1 MSFSKN
7 TSDRIDEFHFRSQ
20 KSPRTDSSLIGMVSP
35 PRTST
40 RQSQPL
46 NFQDSRGNLM
56 RRFTAD
62 SGCAPIITPAIIQ
75 RNSQDLQEF
84 GPSTYQKVQLVSTT
98 IPRLFQLP
106 ISSLLGFMSFF
117 VREEIQLQHDLNLTL
132 VELSPDL
139 EKKKLEYELLRE
151 QKRRFEADL
160 QLLDLQQRRDEQE
173 LAQMQEDLGRSSNTN
188 QGHQSEP
195 TTPPEYNETPSGFPS
210 AFSRPNRYSASSLAS
225 LPGLFNTTGRS
236 GSQITSPSGAIQSRL
251 ILDDSILS
259 QPISDLRNTIDEND
273 KAEAVR
279 QDPTSHRST
288 NALNRYSMPVTK
300 TRFGLREMAL
310 DQTNTARFLF
320 GEEETPSS
328 GLSDYLQVNAT
339 EENFPILVRRED
351 YPSLLST
358 SSAAL
363 DLALSQPPASE
374 SNAWSIYTSRH
385 RPSRSQQG
393 VSLGT
398 AQSSGT
404 GSVSKQNTV
413 ESPATVRPTY
423 RHSLDMKY
431 RHGPD
436 LKQESISQV
445 SSSANNQLVTP
456 PKLQQ
461 SYSTNET
468 PTIRNLSR
476 GGSTANTGS
485 GSHSQLFHNHN
496 ASLGRIPPGALNS
509 ILSRDLNSSDNVG
522 LRESQNTGFPS
533 IQSALHASAPPFGPA
548 LTQSM
553 NQTPLA
559 APLSPNSQQS
569 FSVQQP
575 YHSMQMMMT
584 GMHNMSLGPSGY
596 ASPNSY
602 SYISNQAFVS
612 ARPQQ
617 SSSRVAQNRRQNDG
631 DVMNKFANVTLDSLS
646 GEIYAL
652 CKDQHGCR
660 FLQKK
665 LEERN
670 PDEIHKIWLETHQ
683 HVIEFMTDPFGNY
696 LCQKLLEYCNDEE
709 RTILIENASHDL
721 VRIALNQH
729 GTRALQKMIEH
740 ISTQGQIETIINAL
754 RHQVVELIQDLNGN
768 HVIQKCLNKLSP
780 LDAQFIF
787 DAVGQH
793 CVDVGTHRHGCC
805 VLQRCIDHTDG
816 EQKAWLIRQ
825 ISNNAYVL
833 VQDPFGNYVVQYIL
847 DLNEPIFTEPLVS
860 MFKGRVSQL
869 SRQKFSS
876 NVIEKCL
883 RCAQEPTKNSLIEE
897 LLQPNELE
905 RLLRDSF
912 ANYVIQTALDYANS
926 AMKNRLMEAIRPHL
940 PAIRSTP
947 YGRRIQAKISGNE
960 GRSDSIN
967 GQVTPGEPAEPIQKP
982 LRHSRGGSTVSSNG
996 FMASVNGTY
1005 VNNFRVSGPGN
1016 NSISNRSPPSSGP
1029 FPSSEQLATS
1039 PTSHQPN
1046 SHSYSLG
1053 PTGQT
1058 ADNNWL

>member
-1 MSFSKN
+1 MSYSKN
-7 TSDRIDEFHFRSQ
+7 ASDRIDDFHFCSQ

-40 RQSQPL
+40 RPSQPS

-62 SGCAPIITPAIIQ
+62 SGCAPIIPPAIIQ
-75 RNSQDLQEF
+75 RNNQDVQEF
-84 GPSTYQKVQLVSTT
+84 GPSTYQKVQL
-98 IPRLFQLP
+98 
-106 ISSLLGFMSFF
+106 
-117 VREEIQLQHDLNLTL
+117 
-132 VELSPDL
+132 L

-160 QLLDLQQRRDEQE
+160 KLLDLQQRRDEQE
-173 LAQMQEDLGRSSNTN
+173 LAQMQEDLGRSSNAN

-195 TTPPEYNETPSGFPS
+195 TTPPEYNEIPSGFPS
-210 AFSRPNRYSASSLAS
+210 AFSRPNQYSTSSLAS
-225 LPGLFNTTGRS
+225 LPCLFNTTGRS
-236 GSQITSPSGAIQSRL
+236 GSQVTSPSGAIQSRL
-251 ILDDSILS
+251 PLDDSMLS
-259 QPISDLRNTIDEND
+259 QPISDLRNTINESD

-288 NALNRYSMPVTK
+288 NTFHRYSMPVTK
-300 TRFGLREMAL
+300 TRFGSREMAL

-320 GEEETPSS
+320 GEEESPSS
-328 GLSDYLQVNAT
+328 GISDYLQVNAT

-363 DLALSQPPASE
+363 DLAFSQTPALE
-374 SNAWSIYTSRH
+374 PNTWSIYTSRH
-385 RPSRSQQG
+385 RPSKSQQG
-393 VSLGT
+393 VSLGN
-398 AQSSGT
+398 AQSSGP

-413 ESPATVRPTY
+413 ESPATARPPY
-423 RHSLDMKY
+423 RHSLDLKY

-436 LKQESISQV
+436 LKQDNIPQV
-445 SSSANNQLVTP
+445 PSSANNQLVTP

-461 SYSTNET
+461 SYSTNEA
-468 PTIRNLSR
+468 PTIRNLR

-485 GSHSQLFHNHN
+485 GSHSQHFHNHN

-522 LRESQNTGFPS
+522 LRDSQNTGFPS
-533 IQSALHASAPPFGPA
+533 IQSTLHASVPPFGPA
-548 LTQSM
+548 LTQSI
-553 NQTPLA
+553 NQTSLA
-559 APLSPNSQQS
+559 APLSPNSQQT

-575 YHSMQMMMT
+575 YNGMQMMMS
-584 GMHNMSLGPSGY
+584 GMHNMSLGQSGY
-596 ASPNSY
+596 APPNSY
-602 SYISNQAFVS
+602 SFLGNQAFVS

-816 EQKAWLIRQ
+816 DQKAWLIRQ

-912 ANYVIQTALDYANS
+912 ANYVIQTALDYAS
-926 AMKNRLMEAIRPHL
+926 PAMKNRLMEAIRPHL

-947 YGRRIQAKISGNE
+947 YGRRIQAKISVNE
-960 GRSDSIN
+960 GRSDSNN
-967 GQVTPGEPAEPIQKP
+967 GQATPGEPAEPIQKP

-996 FMASVNGTY
+996 FMASVNGAY
-1005 VNNFRVSGPGN
+1005 LNNFRVSGPGN
-1016 NSISNRSPPSSGP
+1016 NSISSSRSPPSSGP
-1029 FPSSEQLATS
+1029 FPSSEKLATP
-1039 PTSHQPN
+1039 PTSHQSN